1 MRLWPCAKSP
11 TKVLVSQILPAPE
24 RSAVLNLGLCPGSGS
39 AFCRSDYRPRLR
51 HGFISKPN
59 IRYPLGLPIDNPP
72 HGMRAIYVP
81 MEGND
86 NVGRVRE
93 LVPIYIRPS
102 KHTLYIPFLQRI
114 DWDAFLAR
122 KENQCLQHFSI
133 TSTTAVSMVHDPK
146 FPSWGLK
153 ELKNLKSILYLVG
166 HSGMS

>member
-72 HGMRAIYVP
+72 HGVRAIYVP

-102 KHTLYIPFLQRI
+102 KDTLYMSFLQ
-114 DWDAFLAR
+114 
-122 KENQCLQHFSI
+122 
-133 TSTTAVSMVHDPK
+133 
-146 FPSWGLK
+146 
-153 ELKNLKSILYLVG
+153 
-166 HSGMS
+166 